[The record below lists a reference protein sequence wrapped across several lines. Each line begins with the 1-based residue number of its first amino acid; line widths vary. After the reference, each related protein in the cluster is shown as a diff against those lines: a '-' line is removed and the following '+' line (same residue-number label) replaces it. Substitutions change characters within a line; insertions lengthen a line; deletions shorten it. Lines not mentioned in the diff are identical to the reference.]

1 MQTVQHDS
9 LSVCPP
15 SLDCTDRIG
24 ETGSL
29 ASFSGPMEVRLQKDQ
44 ATRATLE
51 VVHRP
56 LEGIGGMSRFALKI
70 VGKADR

>member
-1 MQTVQHDS
+1 MVLHDS
-9 LSVCPP
+9 LLVCPT
-15 SLDCTDRIG
+15 SLDYTDKIG

-56 LEGIGGMSRFALKI
+56 LEGIGGMSPFTLKL
-70 VGKADR
+70 VGKAD